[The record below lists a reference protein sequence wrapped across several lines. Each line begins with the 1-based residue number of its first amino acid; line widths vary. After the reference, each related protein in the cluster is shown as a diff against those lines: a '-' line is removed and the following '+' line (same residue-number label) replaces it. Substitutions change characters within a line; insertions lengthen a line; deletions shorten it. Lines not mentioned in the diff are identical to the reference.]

1 MKYLILLFLI
11 MISFT
16 YISCDTDYSGDAA
29 DTFNV
34 YYAVEGGDSLDYS
47 LEFYVSSTNDT
58 IAISSLVSSFI
69 SDTLTLDIDYQA
81 TESDLYYLKLTNFED
96 DTLKMIVFK
105 GFSVFKK
112 DTLFGAGVKELKG
125 QF

>member
-1 MKYLILLFLI
+1 MKHIIIFFLIL
-11 MISFT
+11 ISLTF
-16 YISCDTDYSGDAA
+16 ISCDSDYSGDVT

-34 YYAVEGGDSLDYS
+34 YYAVEGGDSLNYS
-47 LEFYVSSTNDT
+47 LEFYVNSTNDT
-58 IAISSLVSSFI
+58 IAVSSLISNFI
-69 SDTLTLDIDYQA
+69 SDTLTLDIDYKA

-96 DTLKMIVFK
+96 DTLKMIVFN